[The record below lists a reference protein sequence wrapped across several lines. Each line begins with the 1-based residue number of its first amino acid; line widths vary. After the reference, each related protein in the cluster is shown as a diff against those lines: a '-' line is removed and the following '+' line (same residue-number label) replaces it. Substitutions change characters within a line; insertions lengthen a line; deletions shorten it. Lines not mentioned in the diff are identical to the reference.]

1 MALYLNT
8 LISFCKIILHP
19 KRKVMDTQ
27 ISGDNHGAV
36 KGQNSDFDAR
46 LATSS
51 GVEKINHLFTELS
64 DGARADLVSYLDVAG
79 LASETRL
86 LVIPYSRHYYY
97 DAEEIKQYK
106 TVVNLKQLNYVREIR
121 DFLHK
126 VSEMLQFNCNFVGC
140 FIDNS
145 TENGFSDKYGNLPRH
160 VSEKAEAYENGIES
174 RIPFINR
181 MYSFIDAKTNR
192 YLTRRTVARLLEEC
206 GLQLIGMAEVNGL
219 TYFHSRKRMTQMG
232 LIA

>member
-1 MALYLNT
+1 
-8 LISFCKIILHP
+8 
-19 KRKVMDTQ
+19 MDAQ
-27 ISGDNHGAV
+27 VSGDNHGAV
-36 KGQNSDFDAR
+36 RGQSSDIDSRMA
-46 LATSS
+46 LSS
-51 GVEKINHLFTELS
+51 KAAKINHLFSELS
-64 DGARADLVSYLDVAG
+64 DGAREDLVSYLDVAG
-79 LASETRL
+79 LASETRI
-86 LVIPYSRHYYY
+86 LVIPYSRHYFY
-97 DAEEIKQYK
+97 DAEEIKQFK

-126 VSEMLQFNCNFVGC
+126 VSEMLQFNSNFVGC

-192 YLTRRTVARLLEEC
+192 YLTKKTVTRLLEEC
-206 GLQLIGMAEVNGL
+206 NLQLVSMAELNGL
-219 TYFHSRKRMTQMG
+219 TYFQSKKAFVRLG